1 MASYRDRLT
10 ADLDRW
16 IAEGLVP
23 AENREPML
31 AMVAKPRTTDAA
43 TALAMIGALL
53 IGAAVIAMVAANW
66 DVIPRIGRFA
76 VLVIAFLTAAVGAAV
91 AGAKAR
97 PNAANGLLTVAAAI
111 FAASI
116 GLTGQIFDIAGDPK
130 TAAMGAGLAAA
141 LLALVGR
148 SSGATIAALVLIG
161 LGDFA
166 EPGSGWLLLAGLSAV
181 GASWTWRSVPLAQ
194 AAGVAVIVGLFTAL
208 FALYPGQPYDH
219 GQQKAFIAA
228 GLLALAAGGM
238 RLLRGADRSEPAI
251 FYGWWVWG
259 ALWAF
264 AAAGISIEGWGV
276 AHRVAWLLASVGV
289 IALGRHDRHALV
301 TAAGVLSLIGAM
313 SAVMFDLGLDL
324 IFASVIFG
332 LAALVA
338 LAAGWLL
345 RTRKVS

>member
-1 MASYRDRLT
+1 MASYLDRLT

-23 AENREPML
+23 PENRDPML
-31 AMVAKPRTTDAA
+31 AMVAKPKTTDAS

-76 VLVIAFLTAAVGAAV
+76 ILIVTFLAAAGGAAF
-91 AGAKAR
+91 AGAKGR

-111 FAASI
+111 YAASI

-130 TAAMGAGLAAA
+130 TAAIGAGLAAA

-148 SSGATIAALVLIG
+148 SSGAAIAALVLIG
-161 LGDFA
+161 IGDFA
-166 EPGSGWLLLAGLSAV
+166 EPNSGWLLLAGLAAV
-181 GASWTWRSVPLAQ
+181 AAAWAWRSTALAQ

-208 FALYPGQPYDH
+208 MTLYPGQSYDH
-219 GQQKAFIAA
+219 TQEKAFIAA
-228 GLLALAAGGM
+228 GLLAIGAGGM
-238 RLLRGADRSEPAI
+238 RLLRGRDRAEPAI

-259 ALWAF
+259 ALCAF
-264 AAAGISIEGWGV
+264 AAGGLSMEDWGV
-276 AHRVAWLLASVGV
+276 AHRIAWLLISGGV
-289 IALGRHDRHALV
+289 IALGRHDRHGLV

-332 LAALVA
+332 IAALVA

-345 RTRKVS
+345 RGRKSA